1 MVSRSCLIRW
11 KTRQLGSSIHPAVS
25 FSRSLFASSQVY
37 QTSWVQ
43 AVSNA
48 EKVVGFPT
56 SFLSLRSV
64 ANDEI
69 SNIAV
74 YLKKLIG
81 TGHPLI
87 ATAKNLVYSNDKTHQ
102 TRGLLVLLMSKAA
115 KRESGQDILPEQRT
129 LAEITEL
136 VHTAHLIHTGVINL
150 NTPNANLE
158 MGNKMA
164 VLCGDFFL
172 AHSCVQLATLQNLK
186 VVELIAQAISDYSTA
201 EFIDIIASEN
211 DSALDRWNQQMT
223 LRYGSL
229 IAHACQSTLI
239 LGNNVE
245 LIESGKSFGLE
256 IALAW
261 QANIEIQS
269 FKSNANRAD
278 HVLSK
283 LFPETPFVDVVAN
296 FQAVRDRHVNAA
308 LKILTA
314 FPQNDAS
321 LALGNIARALK
332 Y

>member
-1 MVSRSCLIRW
+1 MVFRSCLIRW
-11 KTRQLGSSIHPAVS
+11 KTHHLGSSIHPVVS

-87 ATAKNLVYSNDKTHQ
+87 TTAKNLVYSNDKTHQ

-115 KRESGQDILPEQRT
+115 KKESGQDILPEQRT

-201 EFIDIIASEN
+201 EFIEVVASEN
-211 DSALDRWNQQMT
+211 DSALDRWTQQMK

-239 LGNNVE
+239 LGNNVD
-245 LIESGKSFGLE
+245 LIEAGKSFGLE

-261 QANIEIQS
+261 QANNEIQS
-269 FKSNANRAD
+269 YQNNANKAD

-283 LFPETPFVDVVAN
+283 LFPETPSVDVLSN
-296 FQAVRDRHVNAA
+296 FQAVRDRHVDAA
-308 LKILTA
+308 LKMLTA

-321 LALGNIARALK
+321 LALGNIVRALK